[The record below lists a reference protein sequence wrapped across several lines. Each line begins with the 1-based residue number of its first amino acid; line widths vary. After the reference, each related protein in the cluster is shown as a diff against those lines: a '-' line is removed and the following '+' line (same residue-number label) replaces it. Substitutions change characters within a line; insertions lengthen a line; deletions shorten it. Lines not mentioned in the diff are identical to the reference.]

1 MESLPF
7 DYRRVFSAMNTYSV
21 SYLLVGGLNF
31 FLLHKPVTT
40 QDIDLLIDNTPQNR
54 KCCERAL
61 SAIDAEWGRQD
72 LDWGLV
78 SNKPSGWLSGQSVFC
93 LLTKFGPVDIFLELP
108 GIPNFQEASIR
119 SVAFELDSVESV
131 RLISA
136 SDLLACQFAIPEI
149 YRKSE
154 RIAFLKGALGNG

>member
-1 MESLPF
+1 
-7 DYRRVFSAMNTYSV
+7 MNTHSV
-21 SYLLVGGLNF
+21 TYLLVGGLNF

-54 KCCERAL
+54 KCCELAL
-61 SAIDAEWGRQD
+61 SGIDAEWGRQE
-72 LDWGLV
+72 LDWGPV
-78 SNKPSGWLSGQSVFC
+78 SIKPSGWLSGQSVFC

-108 GIPNFQEASIR
+108 GIPSFQEASIR
-119 SVAFELDSVESV
+119 SVAFELDSAESV

-136 SDLLACQFAIPEI
+136 SDLLACQLAIPEI

-154 RIAFLKGALGNG
+154 RIAFLRETIGNG